1 MTQKQKQKPVSGQP
15 GKPSDPRDVAQ
26 PGNEPRTPGG
36 PSSDVRNPA
45 PAPGIGRDP
54 LVHPGDEQDITPD
67 VIAGQGQPSKQGTTR
82 HGEHAVADRPG
93 TQAVSG
99 QGNAKPK

>member
-1 MTQKQKQKPVSGQP
+1 MDQQQKQKPVTGQP
-15 GKPSDPRDVAQ
+15 GKPADRGDVAQ

-36 PSSDVRNPA
+36 PGSDVRNPA
-45 PAPGIGRDP
+45 PAPGTGRDP

-67 VIAGQGQPSKQGTTR
+67 VIAGQ
-82 HGEHAVADRPG
+82 ERPG